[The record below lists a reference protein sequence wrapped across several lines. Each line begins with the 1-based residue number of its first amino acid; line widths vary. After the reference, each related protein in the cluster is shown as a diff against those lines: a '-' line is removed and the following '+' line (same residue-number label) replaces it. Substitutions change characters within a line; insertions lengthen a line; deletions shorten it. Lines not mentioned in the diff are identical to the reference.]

1 MATLIVLST
10 PRTGGGDA
18 LISYVE
24 QVIPLIID
32 AGGTPIKRLHVSDVV
47 CGSDNVEFVF
57 VADFEDASTIR
68 QLFDS
73 AEYQALV
80 PLRDLGFAAIDIYI
94 TEDN

>member
-10 PRTGGGDA
+10 ARHDGEDA

-24 QVIPLIID
+24 QVIPMIID

-47 CGSDNVEFVF
+47 CGNANVEFVF

-68 QLFDS
+68 RLFDS
-73 AEYQALV
+73 AEYQALLPV
-80 PLRDLGFAAIDIYI
+80 RDRGFEAIDIYI